1 MTGRAQTLRP
11 FLSRAVGLYPDREI
25 VARTGDGVVRYTYS
39 RYVDRVGRLA
49 NALRAAGVDRGDR
62 VGTLCWNHDRHFEVY
77 FAAPELG
84 AQLHTINP
92 LLPAEDIRRIVASAA
107 DRVLLVDASLAGVFA
122 EAYDPEA
129 FDSVERVVVVG
140 ADAPDLPVEPTAYD
154 AFVAGH
160 GTDVDTPDLAGDDPA
175 GLCYSSG
182 TTGDPKGVEYTHRM
196 LWSHTMAILTPSGL
210 DIADHDVV
218 MPVVPM
224 FHINAWGLPYAATA
238 AGAGHVYPGPSPDP
252 RDVIDLI
259 DRENVTLT
267 AGVPTVW
274 LGVLDHLADHPDPE
288 GALSTLDRIV
298 VGGSAPPERLLRAFD
313 DYGVEVLHGW
323 GMTETSPVGAVS
335 HLKPGLRDADY
346 DRRVEKRAKQGL
358 VLPGLEFK
366 TVDDAGEAVPH
377 DGESMGE
384 LLIRGPWVATEY
396 FDSERRRL
404 SGSEASPTPRAI
416 GEAGDSQP
424 QADDDAFEDS
434 WLRTGDVVT
443 VDPDG
448 YIELVDRAAD
458 VIKSGGEWIS
468 SQAVENAI
476 MDHGSVR
483 EAAVVG
489 VPHERWGERPVAF
502 VAAGDDENP
511 GGLVDL
517 LRGRVRTDYPD
528 WWVPDRFEFVESVP
542 KTATGKFDKIDL
554 RGRFEGSLDGTVDAT
569 PPEGAE

>member
-1 MTGRAQTLRP
+1 MSGQAQTLRP
-11 FLSRAVGLYPDREI
+11 FLSRTVRLYPDREI
-25 VARTGDGVVRYTYS
+25 VARTGEGVVRYTYDA
-39 RYVDRVGRLA
+39 YADRVGRLA
-49 NALRAAGVDRGDR
+49 NALRAAGVGPGDR
-62 VGTLCWNHDRHFEVY
+62 VGTLCWNHHRHFEAY
-77 FAAPELG
+77 FAVPELG

-92 LLPAEDIRRIVASAA
+92 LLPAADVRRIVDHAG
-107 DRVLLVDASLAGVFA
+107 DRVLLVDASLADA
-122 EAYDPEA
+122 LREAYDPDA
-129 FDSVERVVVVG
+129 FASVDRAVVVG
-140 ADAPDLPVEPTAYD
+140 GDASPLPVESTPFD
-154 AFVAGH
+154 AFVDGH
-160 GTDVDTPDLAGDDPA
+160 DADVDAPALDGDDPA

-196 LWSHTMAILTPSGL
+196 LWSHTMAILTPMGL
-210 DIADHDVV
+210 DVSHADTV

-238 AGAGHVYPGPSPDP
+238 AGASHVYPGPSPDP
-252 RDVIDLI
+252 ADVVDLI
-259 DRENVTLT
+259 DREGVTLT

-274 LGVLDHLADHPDPE
+274 LGVLDHLADHPDPT

-298 VGGSAPPERLLRAFD
+298 VGGAAPPERLIRAFD

-346 DRRVEKRAKQGL
+346 DRRVAKRAKQGL
-358 VLPGLEFK
+358 VLPGLEFEV
-366 TVDDAGEAVPH
+366 VDDAGDPVPH

-396 FDSERRRL
+396 YD
-404 SGSEASPTPRAI
+404 GGGHSPPSSRP
-416 GEAGDSQP
+416 D
-424 QADDDAFEDS
+424 ADDGGEHSPPSSRPDADESDAFEGS

-443 VDPDG
+443 VDADG
-448 YIELVDRAAD
+448 YLELVDRAAD

-476 MDHGSVR
+476 MDHGAVR

-502 VAAGDDENP
+502 VVADADDRDALIDALGD
-511 GGLVDL
+511 
-517 LRGRVRTDYPD
+517 RVRADYPD
-528 WWVPDRFEFVESVP
+528 WWVPDRVEFVASVP
-542 KTATGKFDKIDL
+542 KTATGKFDKVAL
-554 RGRFEGSLDGTVDAT
+554 RERFEGSLDGAIDAT